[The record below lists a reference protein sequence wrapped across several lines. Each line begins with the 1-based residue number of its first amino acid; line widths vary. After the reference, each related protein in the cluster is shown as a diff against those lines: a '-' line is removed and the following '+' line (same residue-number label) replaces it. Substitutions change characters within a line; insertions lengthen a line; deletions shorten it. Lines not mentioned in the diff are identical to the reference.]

1 MGPVVVDASVIL
13 GVLDPRD
20 AHHSASVRSL
30 RSARSRGRQIL
41 LPASAFAEV
50 LVGAS
55 RLGTEAIRKTEAFV
69 DSVVD
74 LVQPID
80 REVAKAAAALRAR
93 HMSLRLPDAMVI
105 AAGRVKGAS
114 AILTADARWRGVD
127 RHIQVVH

>member
-13 GVLDPRD
+13 AVLDPRD

-41 LPASAFAEV
+41 LPTSAFAEV

-105 AAGRVKGAS
+105 AAGRVTGAS

-127 RHIQVVH
+127 RHIQVVR